1 MAFNPIT
8 VRRIRRFRSIKRAWW
23 SLLVLSVFTF
33 LALLGPL
40 LVGNQALLVSYQ
52 GKWSSP
58 LLMGKVSG
66 KTFGLAEDTTPNYRR
81 LQQAFAQK
89 NQGDWVLL
97 PLIPFSPT
105 EVSEVNLP
113 VQQSLKNGQKYFT
126 DEQHRPLSETKVF
139 ILNSDGTRGSTWT
152 VINGKLDGEFRLRDS
167 QGNSTLLS
175 KYSNGVALKTNPN
188 GLHLPPENLF
198 TFIPYPT
205 PPGLDGHWLGTDES
219 GHDVVARLYGGFQ
232 TLLIAS
238 ALYLVATYAIGIFL
252 GAAMGYFGGWF
263 DLVMQRLIEIWSNIP
278 FLYAIV
284 FLATLF
290 EPSLIILMLI
300 LVAFSWMGLAHQMR
314 AATYR
319 EASRDYVAASR
330 SLGASHTRI
339 IIKHILPNTL
349 SVMITLAPF
358 SIAAV
363 VASLSALDYL
373 GFGLPPTVPSWGDLL
388 RQGKENWSSWWIIT
402 STVTCMVSTL
412 IMVNFIGEGVRDA
425 FDAKTNES

>member
-1 MAFNPIT
+1 MALNPIT
-8 VRRIRRFRSIKRAWW
+8 LRRIHRFRSIKRAWW
-23 SLLVLSVFTF
+23 SLLVLSGLTF

-40 LVGNQALLVSYQ
+40 LVGNQALIVSYQ

-58 LLMGKVSG
+58 VLQGKLTG
-66 KTFGLAEDTTPNYRR
+66 KTFGLSDDSTPNYRR
-81 LQQAFAQK
+81 LQQLFNQN
-89 NQGDWVLL
+89 NQGDWVVL
-97 PLIPFSPT
+97 PFIPFSPT
-105 EVSEVNLP
+105 EISEVNLP
-113 VQQSLKNGQKYFT
+113 VTQSTSHGQILFT
-126 DEQHRPLSETKVF
+126 NEQGRPLSETKVF
-139 ILNSDGTRGSTWT
+139 VLNPDGTRGSTWT
-152 VINGKLDGEFRLRDS
+152 VTNGILDGEFRLRDA

-175 KYSNGVALKTNPN
+175 KYSKGVALKTDPN
-188 GLHLPPENLF
+188 GQHIPPARLH

-232 TLLIAS
+232 ILLIAS
-238 ALYLVATYAIGIFL
+238 ALYLVATYAIGILL

-263 DLVMQRLIEIWSNIP
+263 DLIMQRLIEVWSNIP

-300 LVAFSWMGLAHQMR
+300 LVGFSWMGLAHQMR

-330 SLGASHTRI
+330 SLGASHWRI
-339 IIKHILPNTL
+339 IMRHILPNTL

-412 IMVNFIGEGVRDA
+412 IMVNFMGEGLREA
-425 FDAKTNES
+425 FDAKANES

>member
-1 MAFNPIT
+1 MALNPIT
-8 VRRIRRFRSIKRAWW
+8 LRRLGRFRSINRAWW
-23 SLLVLSVFTF
+23 SLLILSSLTF

-40 LVGNQALLVSYQ
+40 LVGNQPLIVNYQ
-52 GKWSSP
+52 GKWSYP
-58 LLMGKVSG
+58 VLQGKLTG
-66 KTFGLAEDTTPNYRR
+66 KTFGLTDDSKPNYRR
-81 LQQAFAQK
+81 LQKQFSQN
-89 NQGDWVLL
+89 NQGDWVVL
-97 PLIPFSPT
+97 PFIPFSPT
-105 EVSEVNLP
+105 EISEVNLA
-113 VQQSLKNGQKYFT
+113 VTQSTSHGQKVFT
-126 DEQHRPLSETKVF
+126 DEQDRPLTETKIFV
-139 ILNSDGTRGSTWT
+139 LNPDGARGSTWT
-152 VINGKLDGEFRLRDS
+152 VTNGKLDGEFRLRDT

-175 KYSNGVALKTNPN
+175 KYSNGVALKTDPN
-188 GLHLPPENLF
+188 GLHIPPARLH

-205 PPGLDGHWLGTDES
+205 PPGVDGHWLGTDES

-232 TLLIAS
+232 ILLIAS
-238 ALYLVATYAIGIFL
+238 ALYLVATYAIGILL

-263 DLVMQRLIEIWSNIP
+263 DLIMQRLIEIWSNIP

-290 EPSLIILMLI
+290 EPSLIILMFI

-330 SLGASHTRI
+330 SLGASHWRI

-425 FDAKTNES
+425 FDAKANES